1 MPKNTISGGTGAAI
15 RAWERSRRDTTLSV
29 DIKTAERLRE
39 LAREDDR
46 TIASMIRIL
55 LKNYENEREK

>member
-1 MPKNTISGGTGAAI
+1 MPKNTI
-15 RAWERSRRDTTLSV
+15 SRRDTTLSV

-46 TIASMIRIL
+46 TIASMIRVL